1 MELIVFSFL
10 NGDYAI
16 ELNKIKVILVYSQIK
31 ITPLFD
37 EKVWITGVTNLRG
50 EVTPIVD
57 LRVRFGEQIPEFTE
71 DTVVIVV
78 KTSEDKLIGIIV
90 DRIESIKN
98 LGTNVLS
105 PPPDLALGINP
116 KYISGLIKTSYN
128 EMITLLDIEK
138 ILQIDELIDTKES
151 NF

>member
-16 ELNKIKVILVYSQIK
+16 ELKKIKVILVYSQIK

-37 EKVWITGVTNLRG
+37 ERPWIAGVTNLRG

-57 LRVRFGEQIPEFTE
+57 LRVRFGEKLPEFTE

-78 KTSEDKLIGIIV
+78 KTSEDKLIGMIV
-90 DRIESIKN
+90 DRIESIKD
-98 LGTNVLS
+98 LGRNIIS

-116 KYISGLIKTSYN
+116 KYITGLIKTAHSD
-128 EMITLLDIEK
+128 MITLLDIDK
-138 ILQIDELIDTKES
+138 ILQIDELIDGDL
-151 NF
+151 